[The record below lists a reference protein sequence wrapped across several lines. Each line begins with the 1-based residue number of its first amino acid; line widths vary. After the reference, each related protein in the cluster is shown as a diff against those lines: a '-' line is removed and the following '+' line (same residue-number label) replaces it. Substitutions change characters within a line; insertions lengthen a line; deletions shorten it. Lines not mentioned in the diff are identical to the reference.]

1 MHCPYCS
8 RGLCPYQ
15 LSIITTIA
23 SGAAGLICGALAGFP
38 NEGFAFGL
46 LYAVIP
52 VGMIID
58 EVTA

>member
-23 SGAAGLICGALAGFP
+23 SGADGLICGALAGFP
-38 NEGFAFGL
+38 NEGLLFGL
-46 LYAVIP
+46 LKAVIP
-52 VGMIID
+52 VSWILD